1 MNRELIERIAS
12 ARMLKRQ
19 EHNGREP
26 GWLFYHG
33 LRTARIAETLC
44 SRLNLETDRDVI
56 FAGALF
62 HDIGKGSEPHNVK
75 GARITAKAL
84 EKHCSVDE
92 LTRVCEIVRL
102 HNQRHASGEHSD
114 AVRVVQDADVID
126 HVGPVV
132 PWLAFYWSGTRNE
145 TAGEHVRFITG
156 KGHAG
161 YLQRMRS
168 QLNFDIS
175 VTMFDE
181 RVCWQEEFFETFR
194 NAYFGGAPDDAEAFV
209 SARDSLHR
217 AIG

>member
-1 MNRELIERIAS
+1 MDRQQIEQIAS

-44 SRLNLETDRDVI
+44 DRLNLASDRDAI

-75 GARITAKAL
+75 GARVTAKAL
-84 EKHCSVDE
+84 EKHCSGDE
-92 LTRVCEIVRL
+92 LTLVCEIVRL
-102 HNQRHASGEHSD
+102 HNQRQASNGHSA

-132 PWLAFYWSGTRNE
+132 PWLAFYWSGTRKE

-161 YLQRMRS
+161 YLERMRS

-175 VTMFDE
+175 VALFDE
-181 RVCWQEEFFETFR
+181 RVSWQERFFETFR
-194 NAYFGGAPDDAEAFV
+194 NAYFEGIWPSDADGAGGSSV
-209 SARDSLHR
+209 HR
-217 AIG
+217 